1 MKYLLSVF
9 TAPLSLLWGLVVFVR
24 NQLFDYG
31 LLKSQSFG
39 VPLICVGNIAVGGTG
54 KTPHVEYLLHLL
66 HEQGYRV
73 AMLSR
78 GYGRRTRGYLLA
90 NPQHTAAD
98 IGDEPFQISRNC
110 PFAQVAVAEKRV
122 IGIRQLM
129 ALPNPPQVIVLDD
142 AFQHRYVRAGL
153 NILLTD
159 AHRLYT
165 TDHLLPWGRLREP
178 ASSARRAQVVVV
190 TKCVG
195 SERPALPVEE
205 GQHLFYSHIQYAA
218 PQPFDAHSTVL
229 TSNNAPDAAP
239 EPCSYAGRSVLLI
252 AGIANPLPLVNY
264 ISDSGA
270 QNVTTLSFADHHAF
284 TVKDALR
291 INQAWQKLLDGM
303 LPDARPALAVTT
315 QKDATRL
322 QTLIPHLAP
331 TLRRALCVQPI
342 TVEISENAQYSP
354 TFNQIII
361 HYVSQNSRNSRVD

>member
-1 MKYLLSVF
+1 MRGQYCSGRHGQN
-9 TAPLSLLWGLVVFVR
+9 APRRIPAAFA
-24 NQLFDYG
+24 
-31 LLKSQSFG
+31 
-39 VPLICVGNIAVGGTG
+39 P
-54 KTPHVEYLLHLL
+54 
-66 HEQGYRV
+66 
-73 AMLSR
+73 
-78 GYGRRTRGYLLA
+78 RTRLPRGHAFARLRAPNARLFA
-90 NPQHTAAD
+90 RQSAAHTAAD

-229 TSNNAPDAAP
+229 TGNNGPDAAP
-239 EPCSYAGRSVLLI
+239 EPWLYAGRTCSHCRHCQSAS
-252 AGIANPLPLVNY
+252 AGKLHQRQRCAKRHDAFICRPPCVHGERCPAHQPGMAKTARRHVTRCPPGTGRYHAKGRHAPANP
-264 ISDSGA
+264 DSA
-270 QNVTTLSFADHHAF
+270 PPPRYA
-284 TVKDALR
+284 
-291 INQAWQKLLDGM
+291 
-303 LPDARPALAVTT
+303 ARSA
-315 QKDATRL
+315 
-322 QTLIPHLAP
+322 
-331 TLRRALCVQPI
+331 C
-342 TVEISENAQYSP
+342 SP
-354 TFNQIII
+354 
-361 HYVSQNSRNSRVD
+361 

>member
-90 NPQHTAAD
+90 NLQHTAAD

-165 TDHLLPWGRLREP
+165 TDHLLPWAVCASQPRRHGGR
-178 ASSARRAQVVVV
+178 
-190 TKCVG
+190 K
-195 SERPALPVEE
+195 
-205 GQHLFYSHIQYAA
+205 
-218 PQPFDAHSTVL
+218 
-229 TSNNAPDAAP
+229 
-239 EPCSYAGRSVLLI
+239 
-252 AGIANPLPLVNY
+252 
-264 ISDSGA
+264 
-270 QNVTTLSFADHHAF
+270 
-284 TVKDALR
+284 
-291 INQAWQKLLDGM
+291 
-303 LPDARPALAVTT
+303 
-315 QKDATRL
+315 
-322 QTLIPHLAP
+322 
-331 TLRRALCVQPI
+331 
-342 TVEISENAQYSP
+342 
-354 TFNQIII
+354 
-361 HYVSQNSRNSRVD
+361 